1 MKMTVFVRHLPAP
14 LCAIAILLAVVPSA
28 SAIESTIYPGVG
40 IGKVRLGMK
49 LAGVE
54 KALGHYE
61 VVNERTTADGASYL
75 EVGWEFGRWTVG
87 IIGGKVVK
95 VATTARA
102 QRTPK
107 RIGPG
112 STWRALVN
120 AYPGGTCWFLPRA
133 GRPSFKYVV
142 SHKPGLE
149 TIYRLQEHQTREN
162 WVPVAGKVTIYEVEV
177 RSRPLPEDVSPI
189 FGTPVRCRGGWEK
202 RDVP

>member
-1 MKMTVFVRHLPAP
+1 
-14 LCAIAILLAVVPSA
+14 LLAVVPSA